1 MDFIFFPIS
10 FFFLNLSRGVNARSF
25 SANRTDQILVD
36 EKNKFQTSDLQHK
49 KVILTLVWFLNIQSN
64 EVLSLHPKHS
74 CWTTCFC
81 FQGGLVYHQQ
91 RTDGAL
97 RC

>member
-10 FFFLNLSRGVNARSF
+10 FFFFNLSRGVNARSF

-49 KVILTLVWFLNIQSN
+49 KVILTLV
-64 EVLSLHPKHS
+64 
-74 CWTTCFC
+74 
-81 FQGGLVYHQQ
+81 
-91 RTDGAL
+91 
-97 RC
+97 